1 MYLFEYSSDLIH
13 TTFTT
18 YQLSKV
24 FQILIFEKNFDVLF
38 AEIMQRIWME
48 FRMPFHCVCSW
59 LPYKLQAE

>member
-13 TTFTT
+13 TTLTT

-48 FRMPFHCVCSW
+48 FIYNA
-59 LPYKLQAE
+59 LPLRVFMTAI